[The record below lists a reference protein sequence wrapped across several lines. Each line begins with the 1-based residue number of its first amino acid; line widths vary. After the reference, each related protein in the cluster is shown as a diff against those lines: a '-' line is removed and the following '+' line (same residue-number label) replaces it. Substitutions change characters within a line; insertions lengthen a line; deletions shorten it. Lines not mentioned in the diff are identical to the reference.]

1 MKCLVIGTVVLLL
14 AMQKAA
20 QFLIYLFCIVLFG
33 YGSLVLLRDLRTWRQ
48 ERPARRTV
56 HVA

>member
-1 MKCLVIGTVVLLL
+1 MKFLVIGTVVLLL

-20 QFLIYLFCIVLFG
+20 QFLIYLFCILLFG

-48 ERPARRTV
+48 ERRARRTV